1 MLAGLQTR
9 PLKDLIPYAQ
19 NTRTHSDEQVEQ
31 IAASIRE
38 YGWTNPVLIDE
49 EGNIIAGHGRVKAAA
64 TLLSEEVPCLIL
76 TGLTAAQKRAYAI
89 ADNKIA
95 LNAGWDEKLL
105 ALELL
110 DLKQAGYQLDLTGFS
125 ALELKG
131 LIGEDAPTRTGKTA
145 DDSSPEPKPTAIAQ
159 SGDVWVLGRH
169 RLMVG
174 DSTALADVQRLIG
187 EEEAH
192 LVWTDP
198 PYNVAYE
205 GDAGSIM
212 NDDQTAAEFDRF
224 LLRAFQCAHWTL
236 KPGGGNLRD
245 PR

>member
-1 MLAGLQTR
+1 MLVGLETR

-19 NTRTHSDEQVEQ
+19 NTRTHSDDQVEQ

-38 YGWTNPVLIDE
+38 FGWTNPVLIDE
-49 EGNIIAGHGRVKAAA
+49 AGHIIAGHGRVRAAER
-64 TLLSEEVPCLIL
+64 LLSQEVPCLVL
-76 TGLTAAQKRAYAI
+76 SGLSAAQKRAYAI

-105 ALELL
+105 AIELL
-110 DLKQAGYQLDLTGFS
+110 DLQAAGYQLDLTGFS

-131 LIGEDAPTRTGKTA
+131 LIGDDAPTRTGQTA
-145 DDSSPEPKPTAIAQ
+145 DDATPPPPLTAVTHA
-159 SGDVWVLGRH
+159 GDLWVLGRH

-174 DSTALADVQRLIG
+174 DAGALADVQRLIG
-187 EEEAH
+187 EDEAH

-205 GDAGSIM
+205 GDAGTIM
-212 NDDQTAAEFDRF
+212 NDDQLAADFDRF
-224 LLRAFQCAHWTL
+224 LLRAFQCAHWAMR
-236 KPGGGNLRD
+236 PGACI
-245 PR
+245 